1 MKTMKYIDLY
11 NYLRDQEDLNRAQA
25 IRSIL
30 AIRKFAPEIKAAM
43 LEWTKT
49 GKCGLTVADVSFNE
63 LVVSEGMK
71 PVRAFKMLDWL
82 KREPIMAHRYLS
94 QRLMRADLS
103 KVGSAK
109 IAIDIPENDKS
120 DIEL

>member
-1 MKTMKYIDLY
+1 MKYIDLY
-11 NYLRDQEDLNRAQA
+11 NYLRDQEGLNRAQA

-30 AIRKFAPEIKAAM
+30 AIRKFAPEIKDAM
-43 LEWTKT
+43 SEWTKT
-49 GKCGLTVADVSFNE
+49 GKCDLKIAEVSFSE
-63 LVVSEGMK
+63 LIVSEGMK
-71 PVRAFKMLDWL
+71 PIRAFKMLDWL

-109 IAIDIPENDKS
+109 IAVDISENDKS

>member
-1 MKTMKYIDLY
+1 MKYIELY
-11 NYLRDQEDLNRAQA
+11 NYLRDQEELNRAQA

-30 AIRKFAPEIKAAM
+30 DIRKFDSEIKAAM
-43 LEWTKT
+43 SEWTKT
-49 GKCGLTVADVSFNE
+49 GKCDLKIADVSFTE

-82 KREPIMAHRYLS
+82 KREPVMAHRYLS
-94 QRLMRADLS
+94 QRLMRTDLS

-109 IAIDIPENDKS
+109 IATDFPEEDKS